1 MPPRA
6 TKSGYDGAR
15 MIYVIALLAGLLG
28 AGLGAALGLG
38 LGLALASLL
47 NISSFE
53 GAAGYFV
60 VSIAII
66 GALIGLP
73 AGIVI
78 ALRRKGSRGFAAT
91 GGRTLAVLG
100 IIGALVAA
108 GIGYRL
114 STVEHFPGGGNPAME
129 FEIRLPAG
137 MAAPERSKVDFEM
150 QAGSQRSGGLFKDNW
165 MRRDDDRVV
174 LSGLVPLYTR
184 TSSRILVVTLP
195 GQPKLLFQ
203 IGLSATP
210 KPSTDY
216 GAWQRVTYLDEMKQ
230 DSQPRK
236 PKANETFE
244 IRLKVPPRD

>member
-28 AGLGAALGLG
+28 AGAGAALGFG
-38 LGLALASLL
+38 LGLALASML

-60 VSIAII
+60 VSIALI

-78 ALRRKGSRGFAAT
+78 ALRLKGSRGFAAT

-108 GIGYRL
+108 GICYRL
-114 STVEHFPGGGNPAME
+114 ATVEHFSGGNPTME

-137 MAAPERSKVDFEM
+137 MAAPERNLCHASSVVALLEGI
-150 QAGSQRSGGLFKDNW
+150 GSGAVSNPVMDIAKAEVRF
-165 MRRDDDRVV
+165 V
-174 LSGLVPLYTR
+174 
-184 TSSRILVVTLP
+184 
-195 GQPKLLFQ
+195 
-203 IGLSATP
+203 IG
-210 KPSTDY
+210 
-216 GAWQRVTYLDEMKQ
+216 
-230 DSQPRK
+230 
-236 PKANETFE
+236 ANPT
-244 IRLKVPPRD
+244 

>member
-1 MPPRA
+1 
-6 TKSGYDGAR
+6 

-28 AGLGAALGLG
+28 AGLGAALGLA
-38 LGLALASLL
+38 LGFALAAILD
-47 NISSFE
+47 ISSFE

-60 VSIAII
+60 VGIALI

-73 AGIVI
+73 AGIVV
-78 ALRRKGSRGFAAT
+78 ALRLKGSRGFAAT

-100 IIGALVAA
+100 IVAALVAA

-114 STVEHFPGGGNPAME
+114 ATVEHFSGGNPTME

-137 MAAPERSKVDFEM
+137 MAAPERKAIDFEM

-165 MRRDDDRVV
+165 MRREDNRVV

-203 IGLSATP
+203 IGLSANP

-216 GAWQRVTYLDEMKQ
+216 GAWQRVSYLDDRKQ

-236 PKANETFE
+236 PKADENFE